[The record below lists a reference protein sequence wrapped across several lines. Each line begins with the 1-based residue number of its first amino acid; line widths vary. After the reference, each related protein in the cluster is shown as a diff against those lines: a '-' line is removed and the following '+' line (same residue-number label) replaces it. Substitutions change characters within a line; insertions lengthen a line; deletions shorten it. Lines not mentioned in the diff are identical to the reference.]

1 MEITMKRTRM
11 ELVKHYWKC
20 EYEWNAC
27 PLEPWGDV
35 IDVHHGD
42 SLAELFIG
50 ENPEQIKNK
59 VKNGLLEIRLQ
70 RWKWSVCQYGI
81 ENGDQDFDYAYIN
94 ENWKL
99 DEESSHFGKHIPK
112 RFQKELD
119 RFLGGE

>member
-1 MEITMKRTRM
+1 M
-11 ELVKHYWKC
+11 
-20 EYEWNAC
+20 
-27 PLEPWGDV
+27 
-35 IDVHHGD
+35 
-42 SLAELFIG
+42 
-50 ENPEQIKNK
+50 
-59 VKNGLLEIRLQ
+59 
-70 RWKWSVCQYGI
+70 CQYGI